1 MQLPEYEGYINQKD
15 GICSRY
21 CSVLPRFLRI
31 KILIHKNKL
40 YEPYKNDIWIFM
52 IQQVIR

>member
-1 MQLPEYEGYINQKD
+1 MQLLEYEGYINQKD

-40 YEPYKNDIWIFM
+40 YEAYKK
-52 IQQVIR
+52 